1 MAGVVVVILTVL
13 LAGPMVLGTFAA
25 AERLTDRAQMTWFRL
40 LTALFALALL
50 AGLVALILTP
60 V

>member
-1 MAGVVVVILTVL
+1 
-13 LAGPMVLGTFAA
+13 MVLGTFAA

-40 LTALFALALL
+40 LTALFGLALL